1 MEVVIGFSMLKKQR
15 TKHRRGQDMS
25 KKSEHDKV
33 EKKKHAEKAKKW
45 ERRQKKR
52 KRRKGAKIARY
63 YLVKGWDQ
71 FYTFRI
77 NSWKHFLLFKHFCIL
92 SWGAYS
98 TKFPF
103 IFSMKYI
110 YYCCLCLIMTNNQ
123 NKTIY
128 QRLLSLKGCLFLSS
142 KWCRNLSFFLQFIHY
157 PWQAG
162 TTCGDPEIGS
172 RGNGERMSKWKESQ
186 EMEKERKRR
195 ENEEIE
201 IERKWR
207 ENEEMERE

>member
-1 MEVVIGFSMLKKQR
+1 M
-15 TKHRRGQDMS
+15 TKW
-25 KKSEHDKV
+25 K
-33 EKKKHAEKAKKW
+33 KKKHAEKAKKW

-77 NSWKHFLLFKHFCIL
+77 NSWKHFLLFKHFCTL

-110 YYCCLCLIMTNNQ
+110 YYCCLCFMTNNQ
-123 NKTIY
+123 KETIY

-142 KWCRNLSFFLQFIHY
+142 GGAVIYPFSCNLSIIRGRLAQ
-157 PWQAG
+157 PV
-162 TTCGDPEIGS
+162 EIQRLDREEMGREWVNGKRVRKWRK
-172 RGNGERMSKWKESQ
+172 RGNGEKM
-186 EMEKERKRR
+186 RKL
-195 ENEEIE
+195 
-201 IERKWR
+201 K
-207 ENEEMERE
+207 